1 MNRIEILVAPNGVGV
16 PAELQDTAPN
26 LPMLLSL
33 AGAVGSLV
41 RTTATV
47 TEPVTIPVT
56 VARSDEVGLVWVAG
70 MWHFHASDLRAGTLS
85 QFCAMVDRSRAKSLV
100 AGQLATPNMTIPR
113 FVMSLCAA
121 DEGIPVGIIV
131 QSTHDTPPRPMVDFQ
146 LERTAE
152 EMWLLSSYLGLVA
165 RIGEDQLQEVLRTA
179 EALAVAPPADV
190 ARHQAALAAYRLPPD
205 EEIACMGLD
214 PWVRARGG
222 DAIRAFRAL
231 VAP

>member
-33 AGAVGSLV
+33 AGVVGSLV

-47 TEPVTIPVT
+47 TIPIT
-56 VARSDEVGLVWVAG
+56 GARSDEVGLVWVVG

-131 QSTHDTPPRPMVDFQ
+131 QSAHDTPPRPMVDVQ
-146 LERTAE
+146 LERTVE
-152 EMWLLSSYLGLVA
+152 GLWLLGSYLGLVA
-165 RIGEDQLQEVLRTA
+165 RLGEDQLREVLRTA

-214 PWVRARGG
+214 PWVRTHGG